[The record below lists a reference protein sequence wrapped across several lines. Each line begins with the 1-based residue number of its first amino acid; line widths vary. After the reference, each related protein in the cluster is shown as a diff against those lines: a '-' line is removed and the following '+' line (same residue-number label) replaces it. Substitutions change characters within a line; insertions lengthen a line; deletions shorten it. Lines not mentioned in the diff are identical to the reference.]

1 MDEKRRLKFILYA
14 FSLLLILET
23 VGYRILLDVD
33 IVDALYMTVITVSTV
48 GFGEVGA
55 TSNTSEIF
63 SVIMI
68 FLGVGIVGY
77 AFTSIVAMFVE
88 GKISD
93 LWKESKQKYQEKL
106 VSLF

>member
-1 MDEKRRLKFILYA
+1 M
-14 FSLLLILET
+14 
-23 VGYRILLDVD
+23 GYRILLDVN

-48 GFGEVGA
+48 GFGEVGT
-55 TSNTSEIF
+55 TSNTSETF
-63 SVIMI
+63 SVILI

-88 GKISD
+88 GKVSD
-93 LWKESKQKYQEKL
+93 LWKGSKQKYQEKL